1 MDEPLHGIRLERD
14 LNGRRWIAT
23 IDAPPINL
31 VTLELFGAL
40 SALSSRLHQDERV
53 QALVL
58 RSADPDFF
66 IAHFDVDAI
75 LRFPVEG
82 DAPRGR
88 PNAFHQMC
96 ERFRTAPAVSL
107 VEIAGRVGGGGSEL
121 CLACD
126 LRFGSLEGCVVN
138 QMEVPLGILPG
149 GGGTQRL
156 PRLLGR
162 GRALEVV
169 LGGGDLDAA
178 TAERWGYLNRA
189 LPADELRGFV
199 SDLSERI
206 ARHPREAVRLA
217 KRAVDAA
224 ALPLAEGLEE
234 EDHLFQRL
242 IRDPEA
248 RRRMQRF
255 GDIGGQTREGEL
267 RVAEL
272 AAALSDDPD
281 AT

>member
-1 MDEPLHGIRLERD
+1 MDEALHGIRLERD
-14 LNGRRWIAT
+14 LDGRRWIAT
-23 IDAPPINL
+23 IEAPPINL
-31 VTLELFGAL
+31 MTLELFGAL
-40 SALSSRLHQDERV
+40 ATLSARLHEDERV

-66 IAHFDVDAI
+66 IAHFDVEAI
-75 LRFPVEG
+75 LRFPIDG

-96 ERFRTAPAVSL
+96 ERFRTAPAITM
-107 VEIAGRVGGGGSEL
+107 VEIDGRVGGGGSEL
-121 CLACD
+121 SLACD
-126 LRFGSLEGCVVN
+126 LRFGSRERCVVN

-169 LGGGDLDAA
+169 LGGDDLDAE

-189 LPADELRGFV
+189 LPASELRGFV
-199 SDLSERI
+199 SALSERI

-224 ALPLAEGLEE
+224 NGTLAEGLEE

-242 IRDPEA
+242 LRDPEA

-272 AAALSDDPD
+272 GAALADDPE